1 MIETRRLRKEEI
13 WEEAE
18 NFRKL
23 YVKPTDLIPVPIE
36 EILEIDLGISVLPK
50 HGLKSIADIDGF
62 ISNDLKTIYVDAEM
76 YADKR
81 FNRRIR
87 FTYAHEI
94 GHLVIHRAE
103 IQKCKFKSEN
113 DWIQFR
119 ESLQEV
125 SLSRFEWQAYEFAG
139 RLLVPVNI
147 LIDKLELLKPKIRQY
162 LEKFEDKDMLIDS
175 ISSLL
180 CKDFEV
186 SDEVIQRRIKNENL
200 YDVIF

>member
-1 MIETRRLRKEEI
+1 MIEPRRLLKEEI

-18 NFRKL
+18 NFRKN
-23 YVKPTDLIPVPIE
+23 YVVPTYLIPVPIE
-36 EILEIDLGISVLPK
+36 KIVEINLRISVHPK
-50 HGLKSIADIDGF
+50 QDLKASADIDGF
-62 ISNDLKTIYVDAEM
+62 ISNDLRTIYVDAGM
-76 YADKR
+76 YADER
-81 FNRRIR
+81 YDRRIR

-94 GHLVIHRAE
+94 GHLVLHSAD
-103 IQKCKFKSEN
+103 IQSCKFQSEN
-113 DWIQFR
+113 DWFQFR
-119 ESLQEV
+119 ENLQEV

-162 LEKFEDKDMLIDS
+162 LEKYEDKDMLIDS
-175 ISSLL
+175 ISSFL